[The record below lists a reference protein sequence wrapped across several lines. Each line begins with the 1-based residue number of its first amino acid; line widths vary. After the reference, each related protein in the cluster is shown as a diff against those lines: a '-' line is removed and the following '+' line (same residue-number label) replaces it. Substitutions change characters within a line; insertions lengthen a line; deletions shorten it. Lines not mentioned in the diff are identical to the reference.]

1 MSEFPLYALSEE
13 HQAIREAV
21 RAVADAKIAPYA
33 AAVDEEA
40 RYPHE
45 AAAALL
51 ASDFH
56 APHVPEEY
64 GGAGADAL
72 ATVLVIEE
80 VARACVSSSL
90 IPAVN
95 KLGSLP
101 VQIAGSEE
109 LKQTYLTKLAKGEGG
124 FSYCLSEPDAGS
136 DAGGMK
142 TRAVRDG
149 DEWVLD
155 GVKRW
160 ITNAGESEFYTVMA
174 VTDAEKK
181 TRGGI
186 SAFVVERSDEGVSFG
201 APEKKLGI
209 KGSPTREVY
218 LDKVRIPASRMIG
231 EEGSGFTT
239 AMKTLDHTRVTI
251 AAQAVGVAQGALDY
265 ALGYAKE
272 RQQFGKSIAD
282 FQGLQFMLADMGMKI
297 EAARQMTYAAA
308 GRSERGDVLRLRR
321 RDGGH
326 RQRRAGPRRLRLHP
340 RLPGRADD
348 ARRQDHPDLRGHQP
362 GPADRDGTSAARW
375 GAVRALTESR
385 SGSPG
390 QSGMMCCQGRVSSKR
405 RPLISMTSISTTF
418 HFSVATHGRSGTF
431 SARCSSSSSSRRARP
446 RRTTLVACSS
456 TISSTSNATSGFITT
471 PSSLEPSAVRNSRLR
486 RPVAGSWSTA

>member
-1 MSEFPLYALSEE
+1 MDVLESRFMSEFPLYALSEE

-21 RAVADAKIAPYA
+21 RAVADAKIAPHA

-45 AAAALL
+45 AAEALL

-174 VTDAEKK
+174 VTDPEKK

-186 SAFVVERSDEGVSFG
+186 SAFVVERSDAGVSFG

-231 EEGSGFTT
+231 EEGTGFTT

-265 ALGYAKE
+265 ALDYAKE

-282 FQGLQFMLADMGMKI
+282 FQGLQFMLADMGMKV

-308 GRSERGDVLRLRR
+308 GRSERGDDDLTFFGAAAKCFASDVAMEVTVNAVQVLGGYGFT
-321 RDGGH
+321 RDYPVERMMRDAKITQIYEGTNQVQRIVMA
-326 RQRRAGPRRLRLHP
+326 RQLLAGV
-340 RLPGRADD
+340 
-348 ARRQDHPDLRGHQP
+348 Q
-362 GPADRDGTSAARW
+362 SA
-375 GAVRALTESR
+375 L
-385 SGSPG
+385 
-390 QSGMMCCQGRVSSKR
+390 
-405 RPLISMTSISTTF
+405 
-418 HFSVATHGRSGTF
+418 
-431 SARCSSSSSSRRARP
+431 
-446 RRTTLVACSS
+446 
-456 TISSTSNATSGFITT
+456 
-471 PSSLEPSAVRNSRLR
+471 
-486 RPVAGSWSTA
+486 

>member
-21 RAVADAKIAPYA
+21 RAVADAKIAPFA

-45 AAAALL
+45 AAEALL

-56 APHVPEEY
+56 APHVPEQY

-109 LKQTYLTKLAKGEGG
+109 LKQKYLGALARGEGG

-149 DEWVLD
+149 DEWVID

-174 VTDAEKK
+174 VTDTEKK

-186 SAFVVERSDEGVSFG
+186 SAFVVEKSDAGVSFG

-218 LDKVRIPASRMIG
+218 FDKVRIPADRMIG
-231 EEGSGFTT
+231 EEGTGFAT
-239 AMKTLDHTRVTI
+239 AMQTLDHTRVTI

-265 ALGYAKE
+265 ALDYAKE

-308 GRSERGDVLRLRR
+308 GRSERGDDDLTFFGAAAKCFASDVAMEVTVNAVQVLGGYGFT
-321 RDGGH
+321 RDYPVERMMRDAKITQIYEGTNQVQRIVMA
-326 RQRRAGPRRLRLHP
+326 RQLLAG
-340 RLPGRADD
+340 
-348 ARRQDHPDLRGHQP
+348 
-362 GPADRDGTSAARW
+362 
-375 GAVRALTESR
+375 V
-385 SGSPG
+385 
-390 QSGMMCCQGRVSSKR
+390 QSE
-405 RPLISMTSISTTF
+405 L
-418 HFSVATHGRSGTF
+418 
-431 SARCSSSSSSRRARP
+431 
-446 RRTTLVACSS
+446 
-456 TISSTSNATSGFITT
+456 
-471 PSSLEPSAVRNSRLR
+471 
-486 RPVAGSWSTA
+486 